1 MRCALVVPSCA
12 LALVSSLALSACG
25 GDSRPYDK
33 VPTTTPALVPPVDA
47 NTLAGSG
54 SGTGTSATT
63 TTPTTTTSTG
73 TTGGA
78 SSGTSGTTTP
88 STGGTAAP
96 TGGTTTPP
104 GTGGTG
110 GTQTS
115 TQNPGG
121 ATPDQNAGAGAFS
134 KFCQDNP
141 GAC

>member
-1 MRCALVVPSCA
+1 MRSALVASSCA
-12 LALVSSLALSACG
+12 LALLSSFGLSACG
-25 GDSRPYDK
+25 GTSRPYDK
-33 VPTTTPALVPPVDA
+33 VPTSSPALVPPADA

-54 SGTGTSATT
+54 GGTGTSATSTTSTT
-63 TTPTTTTSTG
+63 TTPTT

-78 SSGTSGTTTP
+78 SSGTSGTSAP

-96 TGGTTTPP
+96 TGGTTTPN
-104 GTGGTG
+104 TG